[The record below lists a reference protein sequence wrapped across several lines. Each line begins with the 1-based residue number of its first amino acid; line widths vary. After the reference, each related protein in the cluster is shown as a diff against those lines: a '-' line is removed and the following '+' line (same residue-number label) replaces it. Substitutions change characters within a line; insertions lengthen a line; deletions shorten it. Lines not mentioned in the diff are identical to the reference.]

1 MMNIREIKEKL
12 QAHIAIH
19 GVPKVK
25 QDEEPDM
32 MSYAH
37 EVMADEEFKTEYDE
51 FLASIRGEQYEKA
64 IDNMFGNPLKQIDD
78 MYVKKGE

>member
-1 MMNIREIKEKL
+1 MNIKETKEKL
-12 QAHIAIH
+12 QEHIAIH

-37 EVMADEEFKTEYDE
+37 EVMADEEYKEEYDE
-51 FLASIRGEQYEKA
+51 FLASIRGEQYANA
-64 IDNMFGNPLKQIDD
+64 IDNM
-78 MYVKKGE
+78 YVKRGE

>member
-1 MMNIREIKEKL
+1 MNIKEIKEKL

-51 FLASIRGEQYEKA
+51 FLASIRGE
-64 IDNMFGNPLKQIDD
+64 
-78 MYVKKGE
+78 